1 MISGRLAGFLLQLS
15 VITAL
20 ATSMGASLAA
30 PAVRA
35 QTDPAAR
42 ITTCMQDEMASRG
55 TVGAQ
60 IAVMRGGVMLYER
73 GFGRKHRDRPD
84 LVDTGTMFR
93 IGSTTKTLTALA
105 LMQLVEQGR
114 LDLDLPITTY
124 LDDFAL
130 AEPGQAEAITTR
142 HLLTHSSGLHD
153 TSAMSEADFWGT
165 QEPGAMRA
173 WVDRQRGQQ
182 PYAPPGRFWNYSSA
196 NYMYAGQILERITGE
211 TYPNYM
217 DDRVFE
223 PAGMTNTTMHAAEGV
238 ARGNFAY
245 GHYNSP
251 FSGMLEIFTL
261 DEANN
266 WARHPTGYANA
277 TAGDLVRFA
286 ALMMD
291 GGRALLSAD
300 SVQAMTTRQRH
311 RDLRAD
317 QYYGLGTFVEYF
329 DGNEMV
335 HHDGGAWGW
344 TATMKWIPEAG
355 VAVAT
360 TTNGG
365 GLLQSATACALRA
378 YVPRGPDRS
387 TPCRLDR
394 ERWNDFVGTYEGSVN
409 SGVSWNFEIT
419 RPGGGNLQMRL
430 IREGEEDRVE
440 MLGQDCGRW
449 VNAGPGTFN
458 APGLGEITFI
468 DDPVEPGVV
477 WLRNRF
483 FVAGKR
489 PVGAEATSTAV
500 ATSVATATPTP
511 ISTSTATAEAQ
522 DEVHRIYLPALMR
535 GE

>member
-1 MISGRLAGFLLQLS
+1 MSGRHPSRLARPATRQRPAARVGRS
-15 VITAL
+15 RAL
-20 ATSMGASLAA
+20 RLLAA
-30 PAVRA
+30 PLLLATGLGAPPAHA
-35 QTDPAAR
+35 QTDAEAR
-42 ITTCMQDEMASRG
+42 VTACMQDELANRG
-55 TVGAQ
+55 TIGAQ
-60 IAVMRGGVMLYER
+60 IAVMRDGEMLYER

-84 LVDTGTMFR
+84 AVDTGTMFR
-93 IGSTTKTLTALA
+93 IGSTTKALTAFA
-105 LMQLVEQGR
+105 LMQLVDQGR
-114 LDLDLPITTY
+114 LDLDAPITTY
-124 LDDFAL
+124 LEDFAL

-142 HLLTHSSGLHD
+142 HLLTHTSGLHD
-153 TSAMSEADFWGT
+153 TSAMSEEDFWGR
-165 QEPGAMRA
+165 QDPGAMRA

-182 PYAPPGRFWNYSSA
+182 PYAPAGRFWNYSSG

-211 TYPNYM
+211 SYQDYM
-217 DDRVFE
+217 DDHVFE

-251 FSGMLEIFTL
+251 FSGQLEIFTL

-286 ALMMD
+286 TLMMNA
-291 GGRALLSAD
+291 GGDLLSAD
-300 SVQAMTTRQRH
+300 SVAAMSSRQQH
-311 RDLRAD
+311 RDLRED

-365 GLLQSATACALRA
+365 GLLQGATACALRA

-394 ERWNDFVGTYEGSVN
+394 NRWDDFVGTYEGSVN
-409 SGVSWNFEIT
+409 SGVPWTFEIT
-419 RPGGGNLQMRL
+419 RPGGGDLQLRL
-430 IREGEEDRVE
+430 IREGAEDRIE
-440 MLGQDCGRW
+440 RMSQDCSRW
-449 VNAGPGTFN
+449 VNSGPGSFSV
-458 APGLGEITFI
+458 PGLGEITFI

-489 PVGAEATSTAV
+489 SEAPEP
-500 ATSVATATPTP
+500 TPTASP
-511 ISTSTATAEAQ
+511 TPAPTGSTLYIPVLKRS
-522 DEVHRIYLPALMR
+522 
-535 GE
+535 